1 MILEIAASPFL
12 LIKNIGKK
20 LLIKIVQILGFIE
33 VFDISM
39 YQIAHENN
47 KKYFPLTASREDWT
61 LDPWF
66 TRPVLYHWAIEAD
79 YTK

>member
-1 MILEIAASPFL
+1 MHLVLVTFKSEHSKMILEIFASPFL

-47 KKYFPLTASREDWT
+47 KKYFPLTASRED
-61 LDPWF
+61 
-66 TRPVLYHWAIEAD
+66 
-79 YTK
+79 